1 MTFDARFSHPCN
13 FLVTGPTKVNL
24 KKKCLLKNYIFFTVF
39 FFIIII
45 HVLHRLIFFFF
56 NLVRKIYMDQKNSS
70 IKGEDFQKW
79 TETSDLYIL
88 DK

>member
-24 KKKCLLKNYIFFTVF
+24 KKMFIKKLHIFYSF